1 MSFKKILPEVKDALA
16 LIEISDLSDYGKQLF
31 SAIKSGSHI
40 LAVAPKNAG
49 KTEAA
54 IVACFNKVNKQLDGS
69 PRVLYVCSGID
80 EAKKIHEIMSIVA
93 RPLDVTVDLAHD
105 KGDMVKQRN
114 DIFDGTEIIVGNMKR
129 IFDLYVQ
136 NGINFKLLDYLIID
150 DFEEVLSLGKSMEI
164 KRLIEGF
171 GKTQLI
177 CLANERNARVQQ
189 FASSV
194 ELDLKEVEQDL
205 KT

>member
-40 LAVAPKNAG
+40 LAIAPKNSG
-49 KTEAA
+49 KTEAS
-54 IVACFNKVNKQLDGS
+54 IVACFNKVNKEFEGS
-69 PRVLYVCSGID
+69 PRILFISKSID
-80 EAKKIHEIMSIVA
+80 AAVSMHEVMSKA
-93 RPLDVTVDLAHD
+93 AMPLDVTVDLAHD

-114 DIFDGTEIIVGNMKR
+114 DIFDGTEIIVGTIKR
-129 IFDLYVQ
+129 IHDLYVQ
-136 NGINFKLLDYLIID
+136 NGINFKLLHYLIID
-150 DFEEVLSLGKSMEI
+150 DFEEVLSQGKTMEI

-171 GKTQLI
+171 SKTQLI
-177 CLANERNARVQQ
+177 CLANERNTRVQQ

-194 ELDLKEVEQDL
+194 ELDLKVVEQDL
-205 KT
+205 KN